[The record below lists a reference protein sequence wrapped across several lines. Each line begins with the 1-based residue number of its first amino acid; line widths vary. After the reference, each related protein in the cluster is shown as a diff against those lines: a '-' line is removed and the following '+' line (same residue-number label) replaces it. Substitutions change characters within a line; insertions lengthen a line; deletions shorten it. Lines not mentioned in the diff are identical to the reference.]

1 MIVMKERLRS
11 FGLGIRVLECE
22 FEDRWNS
29 GKCGERRR
37 VREGSGIMHTRNA
50 VLQLEMEPAEAVTG
64 YAEKEAALRVL
75 SVGFATLG
83 CCCGA
88 VVLRLCCFTVSVAFM
103 SVSVITEGRVSFK

>member
-11 FGLGIRVLECE
+11 FGLGIRVLGCE

-50 VLQLEMEPAEAVTG
+50 TLSFNWKWNRRRLLLAMQ
-64 YAEKEAALRVL
+64 KWRLR
-75 SVGFATLG
+75 
-83 CCCGA
+83 
-88 VVLRLCCFTVSVAFM
+88 
-103 SVSVITEGRVSFK
+103 

>member
-11 FGLGIRVLECE
+11 FGLGIRVLGCE

-50 VLQLEMEPAEAVTG
+50 VLSLEMEPAEAVTG
-64 YAEKEAALRVL
+64 YAEMEAALRVL
-75 SVGFATLG
+75 SVGLATLG

-88 VVLRLCCFTVSVAFM
+88 VVLRSCVVLRLV
-103 SVSVITEGRVSFK
+103 